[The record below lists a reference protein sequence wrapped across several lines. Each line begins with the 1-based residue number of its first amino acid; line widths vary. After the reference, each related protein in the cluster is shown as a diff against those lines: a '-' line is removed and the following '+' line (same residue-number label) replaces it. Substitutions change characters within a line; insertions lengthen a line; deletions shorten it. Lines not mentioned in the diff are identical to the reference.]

1 MLNYLCE
8 NCGSLVSQ
16 ESLKKVK
23 ESAKADGWYYI
34 CPHCGRVITSYD
46 EVEYKKAN
54 QKDPNGY
61 LELNKA
67 IIKGAIYS
75 WEQASK
81 KLALNPRNE
90 EKFKELLSVEAFFK
104 TKEENVFLDKYEA
117 DGYLTKL
124 KTNPYYRKFIYLYKI
139 ATLQDCIKKLES
151 LSQFKLEID
160 TTKLISEL
168 DICVEQYEDKK
179 EYINKKIQEYE
190 KEINKCMLY
199 KN

>member
-23 ESAKADGWYYI
+23 ENKRGDGWYYI

-46 EVEYKKAN
+46 EVEYKRAN

-67 IIKGAIYS
+67 VIKGAIYS

-90 EKFKELLSVEAFFK
+90 EKYKELLNVEVFFK

-117 DGYLTKL
+117 EGYITKL
-124 KTNPYYRKFIYLYKI
+124 KVNPYYRKFVYLYKI
-139 ATLQDCIKKLES
+139 ATLEDCIKKLES
-151 LSQFKLEID
+151 LGQFKLEIN
-160 TTKLISEL
+160 TNEL
-168 DICVEQYEDKK
+168 KK
-179 EYINKKIQEYE
+179 EYDNCVNQFEEKKEFLNKRIQDYERKVSKI
-190 KEINKCMLY
+190 I
-199 KN
+199 